1 MKIEYEPGFD
11 GPINLISYGMIFLEF
26 SSDGSVTTTTTID
39 KARLMDMESR
49 YQGNKGV
56 YINALHEYLKDK
68 YKVSLLCIWEGD
80 HLIATVTRVGWG
92 FRSSSPPC
100 YIDDNQYFEENLL
113 EAVKKV
119 LTAWR
124 LIT

>member
-1 MKIEYEPGFD
+1 MKIEFDRHEAPVYKLYET
-11 GPINLISYGMIFLEF
+11 E
-26 SSDGSVTTTTTID
+26 TTTYSLVTLDFSHGFITLNTI
-39 KARLMDMESR
+39 DMESR
-49 YQGNKGV
+49 YQGSKDV

-80 HLIATVTRVGWG
+80 HLIATITKIGWG
-92 FRSSSPPC
+92 VRTSSPPC

-119 LTAWR
+119 LIAWK